1 MSASAILADWKKSR
15 FKPVYWLEGEE
26 EYFIDKLINYAEHHL
41 LPESEASFNLTVF
54 YGRDASWPDVVNACR
69 RYPMFA
75 ERQVVLIK
83 EAQHMRDIDKLESYL
98 ENPLSSTILV
108 IGYKEKKLDSR
119 RKFAK
124 LIKEKGE
131 ILSVKKMNERDLREW
146 TDELIKNKG
155 LSIAPKALALITD
168 HIGND
173 LQRIDNELE
182 KLILNLG
189 DRKTVSEDD
198 IEKYVGVSKEFNVF
212 ELQNALASKDIAK
225 ALRIIQYFEANPKAG
240 PIQLLI
246 PSLYGFFSKVF
257 MLFGLGSADERNI
270 AATLGVPPF
279 SVKNYTAAAR
289 NYGYPGVENV
299 LLLLHQYNLK
309 SIGMGAVS
317 TDDSSLMKELAMKM
331 IK

>member
-146 TDELIKNKG
+146 TVELIKNKG
-155 LSIAPKALALITD
+155 LAIDPKALALLTD

-189 DRKTVSEDD
+189 DRKAVSEDD
-198 IEKYVGVSKEFNVF
+198 IEKYVGVSKDFNVF
-212 ELQNALASKDIAK
+212 ELQNALGLKDIAK

-257 MLFGLGSADERNI
+257 MLFGLGSADERTI
-270 AATLGVPPF
+270 ASTLGVPPF

-309 SIGMGAVS
+309 SIGMGSVS
-317 TDDSSLMKELAMKM
+317 TDDSSLMKELVVKM

>member
-26 EYFIDKLINYAEHHL
+26 EYFIDQLINYAEHQL

-146 TDELIKNKG
+146 TEELIKSKG
-155 LSIAPKALALITD
+155 LAIASKALALLTD

-189 DRKTVSEDD
+189 DRKAISEDD

-257 MLFGLGSADERNI
+257 MLYGLGSADERTI

-289 NYGYPGVENV
+289 NYGYPGVENI

-317 TDDSSLMKELAMKM
+317 TDDSSLMKELVVKM
-331 IK
+331 VK

>member
-146 TDELIKNKG
+146 TVELIKNKG
-155 LSIAPKALALITD
+155 LAIDPKALALLTD

-189 DRKTVSEDD
+189 DREAVSEDD
-198 IEKYVGVSKEFNVF
+198 IEKYVGVSKDFNVF
-212 ELQNALASKDIAK
+212 ELQNALGLKDIAK

-257 MLFGLGSADERNI
+257 MLFGLGSADERTI
-270 AATLGVPPF
+270 ASTLGVPPF

-309 SIGMGAVS
+309 SIGMGSVS
-317 TDDSSLMKELAMKM
+317 TDDSSLMKELVVKM